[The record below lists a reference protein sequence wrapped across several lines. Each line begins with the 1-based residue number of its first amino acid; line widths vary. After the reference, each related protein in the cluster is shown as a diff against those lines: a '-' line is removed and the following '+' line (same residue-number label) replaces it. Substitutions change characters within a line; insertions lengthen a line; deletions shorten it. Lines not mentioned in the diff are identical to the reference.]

1 MASPK
6 PPTLDQNLRLQYQKY
21 FKTISCYSIQVGI
34 KKMLVML
41 LLDNHSHVCET
52 DPWPWGGE
60 PIFRNGVLVGRV
72 TTTSFGF
79 TLGQHVLL
87 GFVHNPSKE
96 DDCFVSVPYV
106 KSGEY
111 EVEIAGIRYPA
122 KVRLNPPSLPFLEAS
137 YKTTRYGAK

>member
-1 MASPK
+1 MFLHIES
-6 PPTLDQNLRLQYQKY
+6 TLFLL
-21 FKTISCYSIQVGI
+21 QVGI

-60 PIFRNGVLVGRV
+60 PIFRNGVHVGQV

-87 GFVHNPSKE
+87 GFVHNPSEE
-96 DDCFVSVPYV
+96 DGNLVSVPYV

-122 KVRLNPPSLPFLEAS
+122 KARLNPPPLPFLEAN
-137 YKTTRYGAK
+137 YKTTRYGVK